1 LRAATV
7 MAVGA
12 VVLFGFLFV
21 FFVPII
27 YNATMFQ
34 CSNSAMVCLSNP
46 SGLRSLGSL
55 FFHWGGT
62 YSFELGYYA
71 PPVGNLTTFG
81 VLITYAFPL
90 IVACVGLLG
99 PEIVRLSK
107 VTRIGFAAFGAFVF
121 AMSILFVLSTIPTLA
136 WLAIA
141 LVPTGGVMFAYSIDP
156 RLFDLKDEDVSE

>member
-1 LRAATV
+1 

-21 FFVPII
+21 FFVPFI

-34 CSNSAMVCLSNP
+34 CSNPAMVCLGNP
-46 SGLRSLGSL
+46 SGLKSLGYLL
-55 FFHWGGT
+55 FNWGGT
-62 YSFELGYYA
+62 YSFELGYNA
-71 PPVGNLTTFG
+71 PTVGNLTTFG

-90 IVACVGLLG
+90 VVACVGLLG

-121 AMSILFVLSTIPTLA
+121 AMSVPFILSSIPTLQ
-136 WLAIA
+136 LLGIA
-141 LVPTGGVMFAYSIDP
+141 LVPTGGVMFAYALRPGIFSLD
-156 RLFDLKDEDVSE
+156 SEP

>member
-1 LRAATV
+1 MRAASV

-12 VVLFGFLFV
+12 VVLFGFLFA
-21 FFVPII
+21 FFVPFI

-34 CSNSAMVCLSNP
+34 CSNPAMLCLGNP
-46 SGLRSLGSL
+46 SGLKSSGYLL
-55 FFHWGGT
+55 FHWGGT

-71 PPVGNLTTFG
+71 PTVGNLTTFG

-90 IVACVGLLG
+90 VVACVGLLG

-121 AMSILFVLSTIPTLA
+121 AMSILFVLSTIPTLV

-141 LVPTGGVMFAYSIDP
+141 LVPTGGVMFAYGVDL
-156 RLFDLKDEDVSE
+156 RLFDLEDEDVAP

>member
-1 LRAATV
+1 

-21 FFVPII
+21 FFVPFV

-34 CSNSAMVCLSNP
+34 CSNPAMLCLGNP
-46 SGLRSLGSL
+46 SGLKSLGYL

-71 PPVGNLTTFG
+71 PTVGNLTTFG

-99 PEIVRLSK
+99 PEIVRLSR

-121 AMSILFVLSTIPTLA
+121 AMSVLFVLSTIPTLV
-136 WLAIA
+136 LLGIA
-141 LVPTGGVMFAYSIDP
+141 LVPTGGVMFAYGLRP
-156 RLFDLKDEDVSE
+156 RMFDLDTQS